1 MVRSGPG
8 ILTGTVPSSSGPGH
22 HPLKVETRVRTPLG
36 LPGKRGRDRSSSSI
50 YPMVHPTICSRG
62 DSVSLLEEIEDAV
75 AGREGV
81 RRIACGV

>member
-1 MVRSGPG
+1 M
-8 ILTGTVPSSSGPGH
+8 
-22 HPLKVETRVRTPLG
+22 G